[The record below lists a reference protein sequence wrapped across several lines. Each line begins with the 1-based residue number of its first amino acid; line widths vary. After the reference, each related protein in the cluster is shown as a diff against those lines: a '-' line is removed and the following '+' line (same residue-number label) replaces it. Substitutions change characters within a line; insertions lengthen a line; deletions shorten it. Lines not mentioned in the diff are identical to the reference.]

1 MIPDDQVEEVRAR
14 SDIVAVIGE
23 SVPLKR
29 AGKDYRALCPFHE
42 EKTPSFYVVPSK
54 GFYKCFGCGESGD
67 LFSFVMKRMGLDFT
81 EAVKYA
87 GGKAGVPV
95 REVKSR
101 PEFQDPNRPL
111 YEANAFAREYY
122 REQLTDEKAGRP
134 AREYLEGRGIDAETA
149 ERFGIGF
156 APDEWRG
163 LLTAGARRG
172 IDEATLL
179 DAGLVTASERSE
191 EPYDRFRS
199 RIIFP
204 IEGLTGK
211 VIAFGGRLFG
221 PGKGAK
227 YLNSPETPVYHKG
240 EELHG
245 LNRARHEIR
254 KEGAALLVEGYTD
267 VVSLVA
273 HEVPNVVAALGTAM
287 TSAQARLL
295 ARFTSRAFLLYDND
309 MAGLR
314 ATFRTA
320 DVLLSAGIH
329 PSVVTLPP
337 GQDPDS
343 VVRREGREALLGYV
357 ADAVDVLDRKL
368 QILARRERLS
378 SSDDIRDAVDRLLPT
393 LRATRDP
400 TLRDIYISR
409 VQKETGVRRERLE
422 EEVARASTPPIS
434 PPVPGAPVARPR
446 VRRAEKQRM
455 GPEYQLLN
463 AIVYDRQ
470 LIDLAAETVGPED
483 FVDPANRAIF
493 LALMENPELE
503 RAPENMQAV
512 AVNRLEELL
521 ASPEPLDD
529 GARVVR
535 EVANRM
541 RSKALQ
547 PREDDLRQGM
557 KEASDGEGKRK
568 RLAELDERVKR
579 RREIDPSH
587 WTSAVRPRPDPA
599 GGTVSTEERP

>member
-1 MIPDDQVEEVRAR
+1 MIPDDQVEQVRAR

-23 SVPLKR
+23 HIPLKR

-87 GGKAGVPV
+87 GRKAGVPV
-95 REVKSR
+95 REVKAR

-122 REQLTDEKAGRP
+122 RQQLTDEKTGRS

-156 APDEWRG
+156 APDEWHG
-163 LLTAGARRG
+163 LRAAAAQHG
-172 IDEATLL
+172 IDDATLL
-179 DAGLVTASERSE
+179 EAGLVTTSERSE
-191 EPYDRFRS
+191 GPYDRFRS

-227 YLNSPETPVYHKG
+227 YLNSPETPVYRKG
-240 EELHG
+240 EELYG

-273 HEVPNVVAALGTAM
+273 HDIPNVVAALGTAM
-287 TSAQARLL
+287 TSVQARLL
-295 ARFTSRAFLLYDND
+295 ARFAPKAFLLYDSD

-314 ATFRTA
+314 ATFRAA

-329 PSVVTLPP
+329 PSVVTLP
-337 GQDPDS
+337 GGEDPDS
-343 VVRREGREALLGYV
+343 VARREGRKALLGYV
-357 ADAVDVLDRKL
+357 GDAVDVLDRKL
-368 QILARRERLS
+368 QMLAKRDRLS
-378 SSDDIRDAVDRLLPT
+378 SIDGIRDAVDRLLPT
-393 LRATRDP
+393 LRATTDP
-400 TLRDIYISR
+400 ALRDIYISR
-409 VQKETGVRRERLE
+409 VADRTGVRRETLE
-422 EEVARASTPPIS
+422 EEIARGPAHAATGIAADPPT
-434 PPVPGAPVARPR
+434 R
-446 VRRAEKQRM
+446 VRRVRKPLMGAER
-455 GPEYQLLN
+455 QLLKVVLN
-463 AIVYDRQ
+463 ERR
-470 LIDLAAETVGPED
+470 LIDRASELVGPED

-493 LALMENPELE
+493 RALTESPELD
-503 RAPENMQAV
+503 RAPEGMEAV
-512 AVNRLEELL
+512 AAARLADLLAGSEEVGQGTRALDDSAGRMRGAPLAERARELRTTIARELDEKRKRQLVAELEELQ
-521 ASPEPLDD
+521 
-529 GARVVR
+529 R
-535 EVANRM
+535 N
-541 RSKALQ
+541 K
-547 PREDDLRQGM
+547 
-557 KEASDGEGKRK
+557 
-568 RLAELDERVKR
+568 
-579 RREIDPSH
+579 REIDASD
-587 WTSAVRPRPDPA
+587 WTSAVRPRRGPGERTA
-599 GGTVSTEERP
+599 STEERP

>member
-67 LFSFVMKRMGLDFT
+67 LFSFVMKRMGLDFA

-87 GGKAGVPV
+87 GRKAGVPV
-95 REVKSR
+95 REVKAR

-122 REQLTDEKAGRP
+122 RERLTDEKAGQP
-134 AREYLEGRGIDAETA
+134 AREYLERRGIDAETA

-204 IEGLTGK
+204 IEGLTGR

-240 EELHG
+240 EELYG

-295 ARFTSRAFLLYDND
+295 ARFATRAFLLYDND

-343 VVRREGREALLGYV
+343 VVRREGRDALLGYV

-422 EEVARASTPPIS
+422 EEVARAHATPPS
-434 PPVPGAPVARPR
+434 APVEGAPVARPR

-455 GPEYQLLN
+455 GSEYQLLN

-470 LIDLAAETVGPED
+470 LIDLATETVGPED

-493 LALMENPELE
+493 LALMDDPELE

-512 AVNRLEELL
+512 AVNRLEQLL
-521 ASPEPLDD
+521 ASLESADD
-529 GARVVR
+529 TARVVR
-535 EVANRM
+535 DAANRM
-541 RSKALQ
+541 RSVALQ
-547 PREDDLRQGM
+547 EREHELRDAIDREPNQ
-557 KEASDGEGKRK
+557 ERK
-568 RLAELDERVKR
+568 RQLIAELQERVRR
-579 RREIDPSH
+579 RRETAGLDWKPSLRRRRGPGER
-587 WTSAVRPRPDPA
+587 TA
-599 GGTVSTEERP
+599 STDERQ

>member
-23 SVPLKR
+23 SVSLKR

-42 EKTPSFYVVPSK
+42 EKTPSFYVVPTK

-87 GGKAGVPV
+87 GRKAGVPV
-95 REVKSR
+95 HEVKAR

-111 YEANAFAREYY
+111 YDANAFARDYY
-122 REQLTDEKAGRP
+122 REQLADDEAGRP

-149 ERFGIGF
+149 ELFGIGF

-163 LLTAGARRG
+163 LRAAAARRG
-172 IDEATLL
+172 IDDATLL
-179 DAGLVTASERSE
+179 DAGLVTTSERSE

-199 RIIFP
+199 RVIFP
-204 IEGLTGK
+204 IEGLTGR

-227 YLNSPETPVYHKG
+227 YLNSPETPVYRKG
-240 EELHG
+240 EELYG

-254 KEGAALLVEGYTD
+254 KERVALLVEGYTD

-273 HEVPNVVAALGTAM
+273 HDVPNVVAALGTAM
-287 TSAQARLL
+287 TSVQARLL
-295 ARFTSRAFLLYDND
+295 ARFASKAFLLYDND

-337 GQDPDS
+337 GEDPDS

-368 QILARRERLS
+368 QMLARRNRLS

-393 LRATRDP
+393 LRATSDP
-400 TLRDIYISR
+400 ALRDIYISR
-409 VQKETGVRRERLE
+409 VAAETGVRPETLE
-422 EEVARASTPPIS
+422 EEIARASGPPS
-434 PPVPGAPVARPR
+434 PGVATAPSRARRVAKPLMGAER
-446 VRRAEKQRM
+446 
-455 GPEYQLLN
+455 QLLKV
-463 AIVYDRQ
+463 IVHDRR
-470 LIDLAAETVGPED
+470 LIDRASETVGPED

-493 LALMENPELE
+493 LALIENPELE
-503 RAPENMQAV
+503 RAPEGMEGIAAGRLAQLLASNEAMDHEARVLHDSASRMQGAPLTARAGELREVIARELDQEQKRQLV
-512 AVNRLEELL
+512 AELEEL
-521 ASPEPLDD
+521 
-529 GARVVR
+529 
-535 EVANRM
+535 
-541 RSKALQ
+541 Q
-547 PREDDLRQGM
+547 
-557 KEASDGEGKRK
+557 RK
-568 RLAELDERVKR
+568 RRD
-579 RREIDPSH
+579 IDGSD
-587 WTSAVRPRPDPA
+587 WTSAIRRRRGPGKRTA
-599 GGTVSTEERP
+599 STEERP